1 MANIDFDPEDYVDE
15 IGTRFLIRELKN
27 RKVLPKS
34 FPETQMENEAVE
46 LQMWSRTPKR
56 DALIEFL
63 KLSQCATLE
72 EIIEVVTNIYNK

>member
-1 MANIDFDPEDYVDE
+1 
-15 IGTRFLIRELKN
+15 
-27 RKVLPKS
+27 
-34 FPETQMENEAVE
+34 MENEAVE

-72 EIIEVVTNIYNK
+72 EIIEGVTNIYNK